1 MHPPTTP
8 LTLDVALT
16 SWRLDTVTTVVAVV
30 VLAAYV
36 LAWRRASSRGGSSVP
51 RSAVVVFGVLGIGVW
66 LVAGVSVVGVYAD
79 TLFWVRALQFVLLLL
94 VAPFGLA
101 LGRPVTVLRESLGD
115 LGRTRFDAALTGRAA
130 RLLLGPIPTSALM
143 LAVPWLIYFSGWYE
157 LILRDASVNV
167 ATRLLLVIIGVGYF
181 YARLQ
186 VDPVPRRYPQALS
199 LGITTA
205 ESIADG
211 LLGIVLWQGSLVAV
225 DYYTSLHRTWGPSL
239 RTDQTIGAG
248 VLWILGDVVGLP
260 FLMVLFRR
268 FRSDERET
276 EKEVDAALASGA
288 QLPAHDP
295 AETGSGLWWE
305 SDPNLRDRYR

>member
-8 LTLDVALT
+8 LTPDVALS
-16 SWRLDTVTTVVAVV
+16 SWRLDTVTTVVAIV

-36 LAWRRASSRGGSSVP
+36 LAWRRASSRDGSSVP
-51 RSAVVVFGVLGIGVW
+51 RSAVVVFCMLGIGVW
-66 LVAGVSVVGVYAD
+66 ILTGVSAVGVYSD

-101 LGRPVTVLRESLGD
+101 LGRPVMVLRESLGD
-115 LGRTRFDAALTGRAA
+115 LGRARFDAALASRAA
-130 RLLLGPIPTSALM
+130 RLLFGPIPTAALM

-157 LILRDASVNV
+157 LILRDASVDV
-167 ATRLLLVIIGVGYF
+167 ATRLLLVAIGVAYF
-181 YARLQ
+181 YTRLQ

-199 LGITTA
+199 LGITTV

-225 DYYTSLHRTWGPSL
+225 DYYTALHRTWGPSL

-276 EKEVDAALASGA
+276 EKQVDAALESRAE
-288 QLPAHDP
+288 LPVHD
-295 AETGSGLWWE
+295 TTDVGSGLWWE
-305 SDPNLRDRYR
+305 SDPNIRDRYR

>member
-1 MHPPTTP
+1 MHPSIAP
-8 LTLDVALT
+8 LTLEVALT
-16 SWRLDTVTTVVAVV
+16 SWRLDTVTTVVVVV
-30 VLAAYV
+30 VLVAYV

-51 RSAVVVFGVLGIGVW
+51 RSAVVVFGVLGSGVW
-66 LVAGVSVVGVYAD
+66 LVAGVSVVGVYSD

-101 LGRPVTVLRESLGD
+101 LGRPVTVLRESLG
-115 LGRTRFDAALTGRAA
+115 GRGCARFDAALDSRAA
-130 RLLLGPIPTSALM
+130 RLLLGPIPTSACM
-143 LAVPWLIYFSGWYE
+143 LVVPWLIYFSGWYE
-157 LILRDASVNV
+157 LILRDASVDV
-167 ATRLLLVIIGVGYF
+167 ATRLLLVVIGIGYF

-225 DYYTSLHRTWGPSL
+225 DYYTSLHRTWGPGL

-276 EKEVDAALASGA
+276 EKKVDAALESGA
-288 QLPAHDP
+288 ELPAHDP
-295 AETGSGLWWE
+295 TETGSGLWWE